1 MTSPT
6 ARLRDAGRS
15 GLGPW
20 IGIAALALVLLL
32 VAPAVLSTFRLGLLA
47 KYLCYAIAAVGIGL
61 AWGRGGM
68 LVLGQ
73 GLYFGLGGYAMAMH
87 LKLADAGPGGVPD
100 FMQLYSDG
108 QVPGWWE
115 PFRSGGFTL
124 VAIVLVPALL
134 AALLGLA
141 IFTRRIRGAYF
152 AILSQALTAA
162 FAILLVGQ
170 VTTTGGLNGLNN
182 FQGFF
187 GYSLH
192 DPANKQ
198 MIYLVTAGVLVLAL
212 ALVAHLNRSRFGE
225 LLVAARDGEER
236 VRFLGQNPAMTKLV
250 AYVIAAVLASVAGA
264 LFVPTVG
271 IISPDDVGVVAS
283 IGLLSGVALGGRA
296 SLFGPALG
304 AIAVG
309 YAETTLSESFAGS
322 WTYFQGAL
330 FVVVL
335 LLLPGG
341 LADLV
346 TRGRDALRRRGATA
360 PGPRVAA
367 ATAGPHRPS
376 DDTTEVPAR

>member
-1 MTSPT
+1 MITATSRR
-6 ARLRDAGRS
+6 AR
-15 GLGPW
+15 LGPW
-20 IGIAALALVLLL
+20 IGIAVLAVILLI

-73 GLYFGLGGYAMAMH
+73 GLYFGIGGYAMAMH
-87 LKLADAGPGGVPD
+87 LKLADAGPGQVPD
-100 FMQLYSDG
+100 FMTLYSDG
-108 QVPGWWE
+108 QMPGWWE

-124 VAIVLVPALL
+124 IAIVAVPALV
-134 AALLGLA
+134 ATLLGLA

-170 VTTTGGLNGLNN
+170 VKTTGGLNGLNN

-187 GYSLH
+187 GYSLY
-192 DPANKQ
+192 DPVNQ
-198 MIYLVTAGVLVLAL
+198 RMLYLIAAGVLVASL

-225 LLVAARDGEER
+225 MLVAARDGEER
-236 VRFLGQNPAMTKLV
+236 VRFLGQDPAMTKLV
-250 AYVIAAVLASVAGA
+250 AYVIAAVLASIGGA
-264 LFVPTVG
+264 LFVPIVG

-283 IGLLSGVALGGRA
+283 IGLLAGVALGGRA

-341 LADLV
+341 LAELF
-346 TRGRDALRRRGATA
+346 TRGRSALGPKDAPPPDDPKGEAA
-360 PGPRVAA
+360 PDADPEPTPDSRI
-367 ATAGPHRPS
+367 
-376 DDTTEVPAR
+376 EVPAR

>member
-1 MTSPT
+1 MIATSRR
-6 ARLRDAGRS
+6 AR
-15 GLGPW
+15 LGPW
-20 IGIAALALVLLL
+20 IGIVVLAVVLLL

-73 GLYFGLGGYAMAMH
+73 GLYFGIGGYAMAMH
-87 LKLADAGPGGVPD
+87 LKLADAGPGQVPD
-100 FMQLYSDG
+100 FMTLYSDG
-108 QVPGWWE
+108 QMPGWWE
-115 PFRSGGFTL
+115 PFRSGPFAL
-124 VAIVLVPALL
+124 VAIVAVPALI
-134 AALLGLA
+134 ATLLGLA

-170 VTTTGGLNGLNN
+170 VKTTGGLNGLNN

-187 GYSLH
+187 GYSLY
-192 DPANKQ
+192 DPVNQ
-198 MIYLVTAGVLVLAL
+198 RMLYLIAAGVLIASL

-225 LLVAARDGEER
+225 MLVAARDGEER
-236 VRFLGQNPAMTKLV
+236 VRFLGQDPAMTKLV
-250 AYVIAAVLASVAGA
+250 AYVIAAVLASIGGA
-264 LFVPTVG
+264 LFVPIVG

-283 IGLLSGVALGGRA
+283 IGLLAGVALGGRA

-309 YAETTLSESFAGS
+309 YAETALSESFAGS

-341 LADLV
+341 LAELF
-346 TRGRDALRRRGATA
+346 TRGRSALGAKGT
-360 PGPRVAA
+360 PP
-367 ATAGPHRPS
+367 P
-376 DDTTEVPAR
+376 DDTKGEAAPDADPEPTPDSRIEVPAR

>member
-1 MTSPT
+1 MTIATSRR
-6 ARLRDAGRS
+6 AR
-15 GLGPW
+15 LGPW
-20 IGIAALALVLLL
+20 IGIAVLAIVLLL

-73 GLYFGLGGYAMAMH
+73 GLYFGLGGYMMAMH
-87 LKLADAGPGGVPD
+87 LKLADAGPGQVPD
-100 FMQLYSDG
+100 FMVLYSDG
-108 QVPGWWE
+108 QMPGWWE
-115 PFRSGGFTL
+115 PFRSGSVTL
-124 VAIVLVPALL
+124 VAIVAVPALI
-134 AALLGLA
+134 AAVLGLA

-162 FAILLVGQ
+162 FAILLIGQ
-170 VTTTGGLNGLNN
+170 VKTTGGLNGLNN

-187 GYSLH
+187 GYSLY
-192 DPANKQ
+192 DPANQ
-198 MIYLVTAGVLVLAL
+198 RMLYLIAAGVLIASL

-225 LLVAARDGEER
+225 MLVAARDGEER
-236 VRFLGQNPAMTKLV
+236 VRFLGQDPATTKLI
-250 AYVIAAVLASVAGA
+250 AYVIAAVLASIGGA
-264 LFVPTVG
+264 LFVPIVG

-283 IGLLSGVALGGRA
+283 IGLLAGVALGGRA

-341 LADLV
+341 LAELF
-346 TRGRDALRRRGATA
+346 TRGRSAL
-360 PGPRVAA
+360 GPKG
-367 ATAGPHRPS
+367 TPPP
-376 DDTTEVPAR
+376 DDTKGEAAPDADPEPTPDSRIEVPAR

>member
-1 MTSPT
+1 MIAATSRR
-6 ARLRDAGRS
+6 AR
-15 GLGPW
+15 LGPW
-20 IGIAALALVLLL
+20 IGIAVLAVVLLL

-73 GLYFGLGGYAMAMH
+73 GLYFGIGGYAMAMH
-87 LKLADAGPGGVPD
+87 LKLADAGPGQVPD
-100 FMQLYSDG
+100 FMALYSDG
-108 QVPGWWE
+108 QMPGWWE
-115 PFRSGGFTL
+115 PFRSGAFTL
-124 VAIVLVPALL
+124 VAIVAVPALV
-134 AALLGLA
+134 ATLLGLA

-170 VTTTGGLNGLNN
+170 VKVTGGLNGLNN

-187 GYSLH
+187 GYSIY
-192 DPANKQ
+192 DPVNQ
-198 MIYLVTAGVLVLAL
+198 RMLYLIAAGVLIASL
-212 ALVAHLNRSRFGE
+212 ALVAHLGRSRFGE
-225 LLVAARDGEER
+225 MLVAARDGEER
-236 VRFLGQNPAMTKLV
+236 VRFLGQDPAMTKLI
-250 AYVIAAVLASVAGA
+250 AYVIAAVLASIGGA
-264 LFVPTVG
+264 LFVPIVG

-283 IGLLSGVALGGRA
+283 IALLAGVALGGRA

-309 YAETTLSESFAGS
+309 YAETTLSENFAGS

-330 FVVVL
+330 FIVVL

-341 LADLV
+341 LAELF
-346 TRGRDALRRRGATA
+346 TRGRAAL
-360 PGPRVAA
+360 GPK
-367 ATAGPHRPS
+367 
-376 DDTTEVPAR
+376 DTTTTDPPKGDEATDVDPEPTPDPRIEVPAR